1 MSKHFTIR
9 CAVIIV
15 CVIFLFSGPLAT
27 GVHAQQGG
35 SFMYSRNSDGVI
47 LQFSQEIG
55 MLENTDPTPILTV
68 YGDGRVNV
76 HFPVF
81 MKKAGD
87 YRMQFTTQELSS
99 LLTSMIEKGVMEFDV
114 NTAKAMKKNAARQ
127 RREAAKS
134 RGETPELLHHSDGE
148 TIVIEIHLDQYRP
161 SGNSGPMRENVR
173 KKISW
178 HGLRRDA
185 EQNPGIA
192 SLKGVADAAR
202 ELEELVE
209 HKDLKKI
216 NP

>member
-1 MSKHFTIR
+1 MSKHYTIR
-9 CAVIIV
+9 CSAIIA
-15 CVIFLFSGPLAT
+15 CMIFLFSGLLAT

-35 SFMYSRNSDGVI
+35 SFMYSSDADAVI
-47 LQFSQEIG
+47 LQFSEEIG
-55 MLENTDPTPILTV
+55 MLEKTDPTPILTV
-68 YGDGRVNV
+68 YGDGRINV
-76 HFPVF
+76 HFPVY

-87 YRMQFTTQELSS
+87 YRMQLTKHELSS

-114 NTAKAMKKNAARQ
+114 KAAKAMKKNAARQ

-192 SLKGVADAAR
+192 SLKGMADATR
-202 ELEELVE
+202 ELEGLVE